1 MSYISNWELI
11 NISKNREWNAKR
23 DKEDSFLYRIRLS
36 LGVDSLR
43 GNHNTL
49 QCVMKEI
56 KLFEVIPSECPMGK
70 DDCIGCK
77 HLYYFKIYQTEV
89 DIHCDYDDYSK
100 EDEK

>member
-1 MSYISNWELI
+1 
-11 NISKNREWNAKR
+11 
-23 DKEDSFLYRIRLS
+23 
-36 LGVDSLR
+36 
-43 GNHNTL
+43 
-49 QCVMKEI
+49 MKEI

-89 DIHCDYDDYSK
+89 DIHCDYDDYDK